1 MKLFAFSLFVIAV
14 IFSFGC
20 NAENPICSTNFCAVG
35 EVFPRSELEDGQAFS
50 EVDIDDSVIFATLV
64 GTTPVETQPVE
75 PTPVVATPAVDL
87 TDIVANVA
95 VGGTKYV
102 GKTVTITAPVQF
114 KFETFFS
121 LFTNDDTVSFIVRS
135 PDAPDK
141 LTHFQESLTY
151 TLTVEITGVS
161 PPDDNFDTYRIS
173 SNIEP
178 NSPIENNPPI
188 SVTVNQVVSDV
199 AAGGTKYIGKTV
211 KVRAT
216 VLIDNAGLNNTGLA
230 LTTGNTDVVWAVVYT
245 HDKTLL
251 NSYRQGQSYTFTL
264 FVDAIKPPDPIKQ
277 VDYYTIFS
285 IFAGAE

>member
-1 MKLFAFSLFVIAV
+1 MKLFTFSLFVIAV

-20 NAENPICSTNFCAVG
+20 NAENPICSTNFCAIG

-64 GTTPVETQPVE
+64 GTTPVETTPVE
-75 PTPVVATPAVDL
+75 TPVADSISFD
-87 TDIVANVA
+87 DIVTDAA
-95 VGGTKYV
+95 AGGTKYV
-102 GKTVTITAPVQF
+102 GQTVTITAPVQF

-121 LFTNDDTVSFIVRS
+121 LFTNDDTVSFIVSS
-135 PDAPDK
+135 PDVPDK
-141 LTHFQESLTY
+141 LTRFQESLTY
-151 TLTVEITGVS
+151 TLTVEITEIS
-161 PPDDNFDTYRIS
+161 PPDDNFDTYGIR
-173 SNIEP
+173 SNIDP
-178 NSPIENNPPI
+178 NSPIENKPPI

-199 AAGGTKYIGKTV
+199 AAGGTKYIGKTI
-211 KVRAT
+211 KVRAI

-245 HDKTLL
+245 RDKTLL
-251 NSYRQGQSYTFTL
+251 NSYRKGQSYTFTL
-264 FVDAIKPPDPIKQ
+264 FVDAIKPPDPIKE